1 MWKAVDDLLARSIA
15 EGIFPGC
22 AMAAGQG
29 TRVLFTSVHGTLAQ
43 GDARG
48 VTHTTRYDVGLLT
61 EVMAVSYT
69 HLSLWA
75 FGPSAHR
82 AHASL
87 RACRGLGQSPK
98 ALCRSIFRERC
109 ERPKNARNAA
119 LSKTMGFSTV
129 WAARRNAGR
138 PFLRMS
144 VTAGARSPCQTKWRR
159 ARRPQRRAC

>member
-61 EVMAVSYT
+61 EVMATVPLLLML
-69 HLSLWA
+69 LSSETM
-75 FGPSAHR
+75 PKTS
-82 AHASL
+82 SL
-87 RACRGLGQSPK
+87 
-98 ALCRSIFRERC
+98 
-109 ERPKNARNAA
+109 
-119 LSKTMGFSTV
+119 FSFCWVMETL
-129 WAARRNAGR
+129 
-138 PFLRMS
+138 PEFSMS
-144 VTAGARSPCQTKWRR
+144 TFQP
-159 ARRPQRRAC
+159 

>member
-61 EVMAVSYT
+61 EVMATVPLLLYALERGLVS
-69 HLSLWA
+69 LDDRLGRWL
-75 FGPSAHR
+75 GMER
-82 AHASL
+82 Q
-87 RACRGLGQSPK
+87 ACR
-98 ALCRSIFRERC
+98 
-109 ERPKNARNAA
+109 
-119 LSKTMGFSTV
+119 
-129 WAARRNAGR
+129 
-138 PFLRMS
+138 
-144 VTAGARSPCQTKWRR
+144 
-159 ARRPQRRAC
+159 